1 MTAPQAGALSRNAL
15 DWSAIDWQSVHCVVR
30 RLQARIV
37 KAAQEK
43 RWGRVKALQHL
54 MTHSF
59 SGKVLAVKQVT
70 ENSGKKTP
78 GVDRI
83 IWNTP
88 AKKAAAVGDL
98 KQRGYQP
105 LPLRR
110 LYIPKAN
117 GKMRPLGIPSMKDR
131 AMQALYLLGLDPVAE
146 TTADLNSY
154 GFRRGRS
161 TADAIGQC
169 CLILAKR
176 QSAQWILEGDIKAC
190 FDQISHDWMLAN
202 IPTDTAILR
211 KWLKAGFID
220 ENALHPTET
229 GTPQG
234 GIISPVVANLTLDGL
249 EKILRERFPSG
260 KVHMVRYADDFI
272 VTGSSKEL
280 LETEVK
286 PLVTEFFKT
295 RGLELSQEKTRITH
309 IEEGFDF
316 LGQNVRKY
324 NGKFLTKPS
333 KKNVK
338 AFLDKTRGTIKANKQ
353 TSAGILIARL
363 NPIIRGWAYYH
374 RHAASSATFSRVD
387 RAIFDCLWQWARRRH
402 SHKPLRW
409 IYNKYFRTPEG
420 KSGVFCEKIQRKDGQ
435 AKLARLFY
443 PSKLPI
449 VRHVKIKG
457 AANPYDP
464 QWEPYFERRLDMK
477 MQADPKQS
485 RQLLRLWI
493 SQGGRCPECDKM
505 ITRTTGWRSHQIIW
519 RVHGGSTKMSN
530 RVLLHPGCHSRLH
543 DRESSNVHSRL
554 VTKALDGA

>member
-1 MTAPQAGALSRNAL
+1 MTASQAGALSRVEL
-15 DWSAIDWQSVHCVVR
+15 DWHAIDWQTAHRTVR

-54 MTHSF
+54 LTHSF
-59 SGKVLAVKQVT
+59 SGKALAVKQVI

-78 GVDRI
+78 GVDHVV
-83 IWNTP
+83 WNT
-88 AKKAAAVGDL
+88 ARKKAAAVCDL

-110 LYIPKAN
+110 LYIPKSN

-131 AMQALYLLGLDPVAE
+131 GMQALYLLALDPVAE
-146 TTADLNSY
+146 TTADPNSY

-161 TADAIGQC
+161 TADAIVQC
-169 CLILAKR
+169 YIALAKR
-176 QSAQWILEGDIKAC
+176 HSAQWILEGDIKAC
-190 FDQISHDWMLAN
+190 FDQISHNWIIAN
-202 IPTDTAILR
+202 IPTDKAMLR

-220 ENALHPTET
+220 ENALHPTEA

-234 GIISPVVANLTLDGL
+234 GIISPVIANLTLDGL
-249 EKILRERFPSG
+249 ERVLRERFSKAGGVPV
-260 KVHMVRYADDFI
+260 KVHLVRYADDFI

-280 LETEVK
+280 LEARVK
-286 PLVTEFFKT
+286 PLVIEFFKA

-338 AFLDKTRGTIKANKQ
+338 AFLDKVRGIIKTDKH
-353 TSAGILIARL
+353 TKAGILIARL
-363 NPIIRGWAYYH
+363 NPIIRGWAHYH
-374 RHAASSATFSRVD
+374 RHSASSVTFSKVD

-402 SHKPLRW
+402 GDKSSRW
-409 IYNKYFRTPEG
+409 IYNRYFRTPDG
-420 KSGVFCEKIQRKDGQ
+420 KSGVFCERTQGENKT
-435 AKLARLFY
+435 KLARLFY
-443 PSKLPI
+443 PSSLRI

-457 AANPYDP
+457 EANPYDP
-464 QWEPYFERRLDMK
+464 RWESYFERRLDMK
-477 MQADPKQS
+477 MEANPRKRQ
-485 RQLLRLWI
+485 QLLRLWI
-493 SQGGRCPECDKM
+493 SQGGRCPECDNP
-505 ITRTTGWRSHQIIW
+505 ITRMTGWRSHQIIW
-519 RVHGGSTKMSN
+519 RVYGGSSNMSN

-543 DRESSNVHSRL
+543 DRESQG
-554 VTKALDGA
+554 VTASFS